1 MSSDPLT
8 SPPSSLPSSSAAS
21 PKPLTRTIRD
31 LLIHDFGPTGNI
43 FPLHVTSEWLENISS
58 NTLLVYLH
66 QMLVLAAQLHK
77 TGRADF
83 NDPVT
88 EWICYYSPH
97 DLIETYFH
105 LVQHKARQLVSF
117 PSDSENS

>member
-8 SPPSSLPSSSAAS
+8 SPPSSLPSSFAAS
-21 PKPLTRTIRD
+21 PKPPIRTIRE
-31 LLIHDFGPTGNI
+31 LLVDDFGPAGNI
-43 FPLHVTSEWLENISS
+43 FPLHVTMEWLEVVSN

-77 TGRADF
+77 AGRADF
-83 NDPVT
+83 NDPIT

-97 DLIETYFH
+97 DLIEAYFH
-105 LVQHKARQLVSF
+105 LVQYKARQLMRF
-117 PSDSENS
+117 PSDSEND